1 MQSSPSARL
10 ARSVG
15 AGALASAAVAWVSA
29 QQPGPHPPPSDR
41 SGSTCSD
48 ATADRDRLHAPLDR
62 RRSRRGPRDRG
73 VARCA
78 GRGCHALRHGQR
90 LLPRRHGN
98 RPQRTAHCPRAGC
111 VARGPFRRPHR
122 DQGRPD
128 PARGAM
134 GSRRPRP
141 RVDRGVRIEP
151 DRPGRRKNRPLSV
164 ARAGSARAARDER
177 ARAAR
182 AAAPRA
188 DRRRW
193 FVQRHRRPDRRGAA
207 HHRRRRGAGRAEPV
221 ARPQRAERRRRVL
234 HGQWH
239 SSARYRPL
247 GRSRASASN
256 RQA

>member
-10 ARSVG
+10 ARSVVR
-15 AGALASAAVAWVSA
+15 ARSRR
-29 QQPGPHPPPSDR
+29 QPSPGSRPSNRARNPPPSDR

-73 VARCA
+73 VARGA
-78 GRGCHALRHGQR
+78 GRGRHALRHGQR

-164 ARAGSARAARDER
+164 ARTGSARAARDER

-188 DRRRW
+188 DRRRL
-193 FVQRHRRPDRRGAA
+193 VCATSR
-207 HHRRRRGAGRAEPV
+207 
-221 ARPQRAERRRRVL
+221 
-234 HGQWH
+234 
-239 SSARYRPL
+239 SARSKR
-247 GRSRASASN
+247 RSASPTST
-256 RQA
+256 RCRSS